1 MQNANSHV
9 SDDRSVM
16 RFSLEPQLDGSF
28 GSISITI
35 ADFGERGIQ
44 AVHPAPMK
52 VGTTAR
58 LVFALPPD
66 HLPVE
71 LNGVI
76 VWSRLSQ
83 KADSHGKLLYRSG
96 IRIEDQLEVARG
108 ALDRLVDTA
117 IARPDTGSLENKK
130 KVLADKQRER
140 SAQPIMKPIV
150 VRKPEIDP
158 DQILLI
164 QHAHDQLRMH
174 PDEAIKWYNRAKFSL
189 NETRSTQL
197 HYREDILAIWEYLG
211 RTIDIAVIAKVF
223 DGKK

>member
-1 MQNANSHV
+1 MHNADSQV
-9 SDDRSVM
+9 RDDRAAM
-16 RFSLEPQLDGSF
+16 RFSLDPQLDGSF
-28 GSISITI
+28 GSVPISI
-35 ADFGERGIQ
+35 ADFGERGVQ
-44 AVHPAPMK
+44 AVHPSPLK
-52 VGTTAR
+52 VGTSAR
-58 LVFALPPD
+58 LAFALPPD
-66 HLPVE
+66 QLPIE

-76 VWSRLSQ
+76 VWSRLSH

-96 IRIEDQLEVARG
+96 IRIEDHLEVARG
-108 ALDRLVDTA
+108 VLDRLVDTA

-140 SAQPIMKPIV
+140 AAQPVMKPIV
-150 VRKPEIDP
+150 MRKPEIDP
-158 DQILLI
+158 DQVLLI
-164 QHAHDQLRMH
+164 QHAHDQLRAH

-223 DGKK
+223 EGKK